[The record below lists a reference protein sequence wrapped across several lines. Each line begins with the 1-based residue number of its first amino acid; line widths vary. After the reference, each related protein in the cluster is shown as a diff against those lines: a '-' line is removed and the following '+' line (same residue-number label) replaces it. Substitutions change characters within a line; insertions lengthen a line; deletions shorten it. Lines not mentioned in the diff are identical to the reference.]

1 MIRRIKMSNLK
12 EDLQKKISNLRKE
25 YNRLEKQKE
34 KQEDNDIFDP
44 VIDKQIDDIYE
55 EIANLEKQLE
65 DM

>member
-1 MIRRIKMSNLK
+1 MSNLK

>member
-1 MIRRIKMSNLK
+1 MSNLK

-44 VIDKQIDDIYE
+44 AIEKQIDDIYE